1 MAKRRP
7 PDSDFESAY
16 ERARPFTLLPRERC
30 EVLWR
35 EALAAPDGDFAE
47 IGVYRG
53 GSAMLLC
60 AAAPKRQLHLFDT
73 FEGHPRLQSEH
84 DTHHHH
90 AGRYSD
96 TSANEVLE
104 RVGGQTCMWVGEFP
118 GRLAIERTW
127 FPKLALVHLDAD
139 LWRST
144 RDALRYVVPL
154 LVSRGV
160 VVCDDY
166 GDADTP
172 GVQTAVDEC
181 VREFSALRL
190 EVLPT
195 QQAILRREP

>member
-1 MAKRRP
+1 MAKRRS
-7 PDSDFESAY
+7 PDLDFERAY
-16 ERARPFTLLPRERC
+16 EQARPFTLLPRERC

-35 EALAAPDGDFAE
+35 EALAAPEGDFAE
-47 IGVYRG
+47 VGVYRG
-53 GSAMLLC
+53 GSAMLLR
-60 AAAPKRQLHLFDT
+60 AAARKRQLHLFDT

-84 DTHHHH
+84 DTPHHH
-90 AGRYSD
+90 AGRYGD
-96 TSANEVLE
+96 TNAQEVTH
-104 RVGGQTCMWVGEFP
+104 RVGGPLCVWIGEFP
-118 GRLAIERTW
+118 GRIISGVTW
-127 FPKLALVHLDAD
+127 DRPLALVHLDAD

-154 LVSRGV
+154 LVPRGV
-160 VVCDDY
+160 IVCDDY

-181 VREFSALRL
+181 ALEFPALRL